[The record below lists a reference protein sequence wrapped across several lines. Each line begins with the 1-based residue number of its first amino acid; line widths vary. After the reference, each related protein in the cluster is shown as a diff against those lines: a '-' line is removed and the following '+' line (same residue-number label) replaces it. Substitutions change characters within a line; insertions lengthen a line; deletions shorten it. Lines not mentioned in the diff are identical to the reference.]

1 MTVLCS
7 EGQYD
12 NARAQLPDLCRNGKG
27 ERRGID
33 WGFNAWGGEVDGLYP
48 SKWVSFRLHLRINPV

>member
-12 NARAQLPDLCRNGKG
+12 NARAQLPDPFVINGKS

-33 WGFNAWGGEVDGLYP
+33 WSFNTWGGEVDGL
-48 SKWVSFRLHLRINPV
+48 